1 MEEKQ
6 INEVTPVEVPV
17 GAPTAPPALNIK
29 NYADLPVRHMWSDTQ
44 FDIIR
49 KYIQAYEQTLNPDE
63 ELGVCLTQFGQSV
76 MMQVT
81 EITYEK
87 SVTLVFRGLVN
98 GVDSVL
104 IQHISQLNFLLTKL
118 KKQVEEPPKPR
129 RPIGFVMH
137 DPDDDEKEPDQK

>member
-1 MEEKQ
+1 MANKTKANLIEATETEISQ
-6 INEVTPVEVPV
+6 APV
-17 GAPTAPPALNIK
+17 PTKKPLPLTQ
-29 NYADLPVRHMWSDTQ
+29 NYENLPIRHMWSDTQ
-44 FDIIR
+44 FDIIK

-63 ELGVCLTQFGQSV
+63 ELGVCLTQFGQTV

-104 IQHISQLNFLLTKL
+104 IQHISQLNFLLTKI
-118 KKQVEEPPKPR
+118 KKQIEEPPKPR
-129 RPIGFVMH
+129 RPIGFATYEH
-137 DPDDDEKEPDQK
+137 DE